1 MSERAEHGFT
11 SALPPREL
19 WLYNPDIEG
28 LMETSLDGRGLVDL
42 DQLVTDIKATID
54 KSFDWTSQFNDV
66 HHLQWFAHKYPPL
79 ELIKLPAKVDDIL
92 PVDMIA
98 FRELANRKAYVPR
111 VFHNWVHRVTRDPP
125 VPSEEVMRYSIDA
138 QRVAMS
144 LSRTASLAVRLTRM
158 SKIPEKRLAMR
169 LDQEFENYNIYLDNA
184 RLVPKEYSLL
194 AIESLEIASPD
205 DIPIVNRRLARL
217 ALDKIPLRNKAVLG
231 QAA

>member
-19 WLYNPDIEG
+19 WLYDPDVEG
-28 LMETSLDGRGLVDL
+28 LVDTPLDSRGLVDL
-42 DQLVTDIKATID
+42 DQLVTDVKATID
-54 KSFDWTSQFNDV
+54 KSFDWTSAFNDV
-66 HHLQWFAHKYPPL
+66 HHMQWFANKYSRL
-79 ELIKLPAKVDDIL
+79 GLPTFPSIVYEDL

-111 VFHNWVHRVTRDPP
+111 VFHNWVHRITRDPP
-125 VPSEEVMRYSIDA
+125 VPKQEVMGYSIDA

-184 RLVPKEYSLL
+184 RLVPKEFSLL

-205 DIPIVNRRLARL
+205 DIPIVNRRLAKL